1 MLTHGN
7 PSPEV
12 TGRFFAEFLED
23 LSLDHLR
30 VLPQSTC
37 VGLRYGLV

>member
-1 MLTHGN
+1 MAPGN
-7 PSPEV
+7 PSPKV
-12 TGRFFAEFLED
+12 TDSFFAEFLED

-37 VGLRYGLV
+37 VGLRYGLI